1 MCLRFEIPVWVW
13 HIGVMIA
20 DAFIEQ
26 DRTVR
31 ITLPL
36 DKMTTSEKLLEM
48 ERLWDDLCRNP
59 QDVPSP
65 AWHGDVLAERERQ
78 IAQGNM
84 KFLDLDEAKK
94 RIRRATR

>member
-1 MCLRFEIPVWVW
+1 M
-13 HIGVMIA
+13 G
-20 DAFIEQ
+20 
-26 DRTVR
+26 

-36 DKMTTSEKLLEM
+36 DKMTISEKLAEM

-65 AWHGDVLAERERQ
+65 SWHEAILTEREKQ
-78 IAQGNM
+78 VAQGKM
-84 KFLDLDEAKK
+84 GFVDVGEARE